1 VITPNKSPFNWADK
15 LIVAIIIAMLML
27 AIYDKFTGGTVYGG

>member
-15 LIVAIIIAMLML
+15 LIIVIIIAVLML
-27 AIYDKFTGGTVYGG
+27 VIYDKFVGGTVYGG